1 MSVFYVDLTLASGG
15 TGISGDP
22 FGRSNFIAHT
32 NLVHVSDHEYL
43 IKGTYSGPSDI
54 ILLNATE
61 SNFPTFSA
69 WDMLTFGAWRLMC
82 QKLVFHKSD
91 VVQECIL
98 ETNGDM
104 LIGYQNVNSILKDA
118 NVKNTAGI
126 MILHRAEGCSLVGTG
141 AAKLYIGAQT
151 QFVDTTVDHTAQ
163 IDVDESQ
170 VQLGFSSVVFQ
181 DLSFADIG

>member
-15 TGISGDP
+15 TGISADP
-22 FGRSNFIAHT
+22 FGRSDFIAHT
-32 NLVHVSDHEYL
+32 NLVHGPDHEYL
-43 IKGTYSGPSDI
+43 IKGVYSGPSDI
-54 ILLNATE
+54 IILNATE

-69 WDMLTFGAWRLMC
+69 WDMLTFGAWRLQC
-82 QKLVFHKSD
+82 QKLVFQKSD

-104 LIGYQNVNSILKDA
+104 IIGYNNPSSILRDA
-118 NVKNTAGI
+118 NVKNTAGV
-126 MILHRAEGCSLVGTG
+126 MIVHRTEGCSLVGTG
-141 AAKLYIGAQT
+141 SALLFIGSQT
-151 QFVDTTVDHTAQ
+151 QFFDTTIDHTAQ